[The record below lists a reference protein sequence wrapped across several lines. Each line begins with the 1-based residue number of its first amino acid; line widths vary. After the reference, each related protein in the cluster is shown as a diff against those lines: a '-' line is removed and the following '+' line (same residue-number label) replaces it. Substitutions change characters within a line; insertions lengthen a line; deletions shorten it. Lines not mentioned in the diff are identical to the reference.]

1 MKIAIDGPSGVGKS
15 TLAKAIASEFN
26 LVYVDT
32 GAMYRMIG
40 FYFLDN
46 KLPYTA
52 EEDVRNNLCNIHID
66 LKLGQDVELLLNG
79 RNVERFIRTQE
90 VATVSSILA
99 QYKSVREKLTTLQKE
114 IASKYEIVMDGRDIA
129 SNIIPNADI
138 KIYLDAD
145 ARVRTKRRMDE
156 LNIDGENFDTV
167 YKEILMRDEK
177 DFNREFSPLCKVSDA
192 LVINTDDMN
201 FDQVKQKV
209 FSLIRSHSKN

>member
-52 EEDVRNNLCNIHID
+52 EEDIRKNLCNIHIE
-66 LKLGQDVELLLNG
+66 LRLQDGIELLLNG
-79 RNVERFIRTQE
+79 RNVEGFIRTQE
-90 VATVSSILA
+90 VAKVSSTLA
-99 QYKSVREKLTTLQKE
+99 QYKCVREKLTTLQKE

-145 ARVRTKRRMDE
+145 ARVRTKRRMAD
-156 LNIDGENFDTV
+156 LNISEENFDTV
-167 YKEILMRDEK
+167 YNEIIMRDEK
-177 DFNREFSPLCKVSDA
+177 DFNREFSPLRIVSDA
-192 LVINTDDMN
+192 LVINTDEMN
-201 FDQVKQKV
+201 FDEVKQKV
-209 FSLIRSHSKN
+209 FSLIKSHAKN